1 MKRIRIPGV
10 RRWVWVSSLLCMAS
24 WHSPAAAGDQA
35 LIDFIGYS
43 ADLRYFAFEEYGIQD
58 GSGSAYSSVYLI
70 DLQADAWVAG
80 TPYRAASREDEKS
93 LVETRLE
100 AQSAAMAKIRDLK
113 IDTPVQI
120 AALSGDGI
128 VGPATEMRFGF
139 PSWGPPGATQGD
151 YTLTLDTF
159 DMAPTPS
166 CTEMIGKPGCWFR
179 FVDQAARMSRTR
191 SIAIGLFRNRAAVRS
206 ATGYMPS
213 SSRTITAGANAVA
226 IVASYPFGFEGPDR
240 RFLAVSVG
248 QAQ

>member
-10 RRWVWVSSLLCMAS
+10 PRWLWVSGLLCMAN
-24 WHSPAAAGDQA
+24 WQSPAAAGDQA

-43 ADLRYFAFEEYGIQD
+43 TDLRYFAFEEYGIQD

-93 LVETRLE
+93 LVETRHE
-100 AQSAAMAKIRDLK
+100 ARRAAMARIRDLK

-120 AALSGDGI
+120 AALSGDGT

-159 DMAPTPS
+159 DMSPTPA
-166 CTEMIGKPGCWFR
+166 CTETIGKPGMGYALSIKGQD
-179 FVDQAARMSRTR
+179 VAREIHRDRSVPQSRGCPVGYR
-191 SIAIGLFRNRAAVRS
+191 LYAVVFPYED
-206 ATGYMPS
+206 GE
-213 SSRTITAGANAVA
+213 IVNAVA

-240 RFLAVSVG
+240 RFLAVSIG
-248 QAQ
+248 MAQ

>member
-100 AQSAAMAKIRDLK
+100 AQSAAMARIRDLK

-120 AALSGDGI
+120 AALSGDGA

-166 CTEMIGKPGCWFR
+166 LHGDDRQAGRWLR
-179 FVDQAARMSRTR
+179 FVDQGPGCGAPDPSRSDSSAIARLSGRLP
-191 SIAIGLFRNRAAVRS
+191 AICRRLPVRERRDRQRRGNRCFLSVRL
-206 ATGYMPS
+206 
-213 SSRTITAGANAVA
+213 
-226 IVASYPFGFEGPDR
+226 R
-240 RFLAVSVG
+240 RP
-248 QAQ
+248 